1 MPSFTATR
9 GSAQGA
15 NALARTLTVEQ
26 AARYLSVSKSYLNK
40 LRTTG
45 GASLPFHK
53 LGSRVVYSVSDL
65 DAYLDLHRRRS
76 TSDRG
81 AANEG
86 GM

>member
-1 MPSFTATR
+1 MPTTAAIEL
-9 GSAQGA
+9 SDKDGA
-15 NALARTLTVEQ
+15 SDSRRKPAVTE
-26 AARYLSVSKSYLNK
+26 AAHYLSISESYLNK
-40 LRTTG
+40 LRCRG
-45 GASLPFHK
+45 GGPDFFKIGA
-53 LGSRVVYSVSDL
+53 RVVYSVSDL